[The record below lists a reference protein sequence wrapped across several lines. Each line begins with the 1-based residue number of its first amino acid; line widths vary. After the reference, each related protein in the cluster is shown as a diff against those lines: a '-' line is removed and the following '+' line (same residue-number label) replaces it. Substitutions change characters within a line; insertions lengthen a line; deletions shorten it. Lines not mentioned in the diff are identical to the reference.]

1 MNAYII
7 FLIFSFHSNYFRY
20 FLQRDDLSED
30 FVKSSKVKQNTSQAF
45 SSLAFRKSQRLQ
57 QNNETRAVRDCSL
70 KRYEI
75 FVQLVRETVSLIA
88 RRIDLSKGQW
98 RVLIARSFTP
108 IRIFVLRDEIM
119 RMLPTY
125 VYFKERFAESQIS
138 IFETFEK
145 RKFSFQARKDNV
157 EWG

>member
-30 FVKSSKVKQNTSQAF
+30 FVKSSKVEQNTSQAF

-88 RRIDLSKGQW
+88 RRIDLSKGQ
-98 RVLIARSFTP
+98 
-108 IRIFVLRDEIM
+108 
-119 RMLPTY
+119 
-125 VYFKERFAESQIS
+125 
-138 IFETFEK
+138 
-145 RKFSFQARKDNV
+145 
-157 EWG
+157 